1 MKHFLLVLALFVFT
15 VGKAQNPSD
24 FTMPIRVTLL
34 PDSAKVR
41 FQWVDNV
48 STNLLIYRKQPN
60 TSGWGNPIAQVVP
73 STGVFTDTVTV
84 GKVYEYYFKM
94 VRSSAPNFSHSYLAV
109 GIEGNP
115 VHYKGKALL
124 LVDSTLLS
132 YVPDELL
139 RLKLDLICEG
149 WMVSEIDVNRWG
161 AMEPI
166 RNKVIANY
174 NLDTLSHRALFILGD
189 VTVPFSGDLAA
200 DGHAEH
206 MGAWPTDMYYADAKG
221 TWTDSIVND
230 VSGTRA
236 ANHNIPGDGKFDR
249 SYLNGKLQMA
259 AGRVDMAYMDSFGTD
274 SVLYKRYLD
283 KDHDYRTKAFTVRQ
297 RVLVD
302 DNLGYGVG
310 YGYAQNGWRNGW
322 ALVQPD
328 STANADYVTAGQ
340 ANSYLMGYGCG
351 LGNFTSA
358 TGIGNSSNFI
368 GGTKIVFNML
378 FGSYFGEW
386 YTPDNFLRAPLA
398 APGYGL
404 TNCWA
409 GRGNWFFHTMGMGL
423 PVSYSILNTQYNP
436 DYQPGNLFSGYVQ
449 NNFLGD
455 PTLTLNPVFQ
465 PTALTLTENTTNG
478 DVDIAW
484 AASAD
489 AGILGYYIYRAP
501 ALMDSFVCITP
512 QYVNALT
519 YTDTQ
524 AQLGNN
530 VYMVRP
536 VRLETTVTGS
546 YYNIGRGVLDS
557 ITVVTIPDGVQ
568 ENIAAAFNVYPN
580 PSTGLYTIKTNGGK
594 GTYSL
599 ALYNTL
605 GEIVWKQT
613 LTAPV
618 ATIDIATQSSGVY
631 YLKISDAITGASGYK
646 KLMKVGKAE

>member
-1 MKHFLLVLALFVFT
+1 MKHFLLVLLLPVFI
-15 VGKAQNPSD
+15 VAKAQSPAD
-24 FTMPIRVTLL
+24 FVMPIIVTQI

-41 FQWVDNV
+41 FQWV
-48 STNLLIYRKQPN
+48 STVAAEINIFKRPVN
-60 TSGWGNPIAQVVP
+60 AAGWGNPVAQLGP
-73 STGVFTDTVTV
+73 GIGVFTDTVTI
-84 GKVYEYYFKM
+84 GKTYEYYFK
-94 VRSSAPNFSHSYLAV
+94 VSRSSAPSYSHSYLAV
-109 GIEGNP
+109 GIEARP

-124 LVDSTLLS
+124 LVDSTILN
-132 YVPDELL
+132 YVPDELK

-149 WMVSEIDVNRWG
+149 WMVSEIDVERWG
-161 AMEPI
+161 PVAPI

-174 NLDTLSHRALFILGD
+174 NLDTLSHHTLFILGD
-189 VTVPFSGDLAA
+189 VTVPYSGELAA
-200 DGHAEH
+200 DGHTEH
-206 MGAWPTDMYYADAKG
+206 MGAWPTDLYYADTKG
-221 TWTDSIVND
+221 VWTDNTVNNT
-230 VSGTRA
+230 SGTRTQ
-236 ANHNIPGDGKFDR
+236 NHNIPGDGKFDK
-249 SYLNGKLQMA
+249 SYLNGKPQLA
-259 AGRVDMAYMDSFGTD
+259 AGRVDMAYMNSFGTD

-302 DNLGYGVG
+302 DNLGFGVG

-322 ALVQPD
+322 ALVKPD
-328 STANADYVTAGQ
+328 STANADYVSAGQ

-358 TGIGNSSNFI
+358 TGIGNSSNFV

-409 GRGNWFFHTMGMGL
+409 GRGNWFFHIMGMGL
-423 PVSYSILNTQYNP
+423 PVSHSIINTQFNQ
-436 DYQPGNLFSGYVQ
+436 DYLPGNLFAGYIQ

-455 PTLTLNPVFQ
+455 PTLTLNPVYQ
-465 PTALTLTENTTNG
+465 PTALTLAENTTSG

-489 AGILGYYIYRAP
+489 EGILGYYVYRAP

-524 AQLGNN
+524 APLGNN

-536 VRLETTVTGS
+536 VKLQTTVTGS
-546 YYNIGRGVLDS
+546 YYNVGRGVLDS
-557 ITVVTIPDGVQ
+557 ITVLTIPDGVQ
-568 ENIAAAFNVYPN
+568 ENIAANFTVYPN
-580 PSTGLYTIKTNGGK
+580 PSNGLYTIKTNGAK
-594 GTYSL
+594 ATYNL
-599 ALYNTL
+599 ELYNTL

-613 LTAPV
+613 LTAPIT
-618 ATIDIATQSSGVY
+618 TIVIATQSSGVY
-631 YLKISDAITGASGYK
+631 YLKIVDENSLQSGFK
-646 KLMKVGKAE
+646 KLVKY